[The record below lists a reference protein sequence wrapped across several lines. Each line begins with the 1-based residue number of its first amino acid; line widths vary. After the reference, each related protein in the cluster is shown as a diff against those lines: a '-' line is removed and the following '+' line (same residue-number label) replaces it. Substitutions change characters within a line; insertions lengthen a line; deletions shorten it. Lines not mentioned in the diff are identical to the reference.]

1 MRERTTHS
9 ILLKIAAVAFA
20 AFAHAAHAQ
29 AQAYPSKPIRM
40 VAAASAGGG
49 IDLIARAIAQHLSE
63 SFGEPVLVENRVGAS
78 GAIASVAV
86 AKAAPDGHT
95 LMLGSP
101 MSHSINPALTP
112 SLPYDPVKDFTPICL
127 VAIVPQ
133 VLAVHPSL
141 PVNTVQEF
149 VRLAKSKPGLTF
161 GSAGNGSL
169 HQLAAV
175 NLASMAGINVTH
187 VPYKGAAPALTDLV
201 GGQVDFMMVELAPA
215 TPYMKAGRVK
225 ALAIATPQRIPGVEL
240 PTFAESGFP
249 GFESAA
255 WYGVFG
261 PAGMRGEVVARLN
274 AEILKGLKTSALRD
288 RLTALGASVV
298 GSTPAEFG
306 EYVRNDFAKWKRV
319 VDAAG
324 IKPD

>member
-1 MRERTTHS
+1 MRRLAVHHL
-9 ILLKIAAVAFA
+9 ILLAAVAA
-20 AFAHAAHAQ
+20 LAQ
-29 AQAYPSKPIRM
+29 AALAQNYPNKAIRI

-49 IDLIARAIAQHLSE
+49 IDLIARALGQQLSE
-63 SFGEPVLVENRVGAS
+63 SVGESVLVENRVGAS

-86 AKAAPDGHT
+86 ARSAPDGYT

-112 SLPYDPVKDFTPICL
+112 NLPYDPVRDFTPISL

-141 PVNTVQEF
+141 PVNSVQEF

-175 NLASMAGINVTH
+175 NLASMVGINVTH

-201 GGQVDFMMVELAPA
+201 GGQLNFMMVELAPA
-215 TPYMKAGRVK
+215 APHMKAGRLK
-225 ALAIATPQRIPGVEL
+225 ALAIATPQRISGVDL
-240 PTFAESGFP
+240 PTFAEAGYP

-261 PAGMRGEVVARLN
+261 PAGLAPEVVSRLN
-274 AEILKGLKTSALRD
+274 AEILKGLQTPALRD
-288 RLTALGASVV
+288 RLNSLGATVV

-306 EYVRNDFAKWKRV
+306 EYVRNDLAKWTRV
-319 VDAAG
+319 VKAAG

>member
-1 MRERTTHS
+1 MQRL
-9 ILLKIAAVAFA
+9 ILAAAVAVIGPA
-20 AFAHAAHAQ
+20 ALAQ
-29 AQAYPSKPIRM
+29 SYPSKPIRI

-49 IDLIARAIAQHLSE
+49 IDLIARALGQQLSE
-63 SFGEPVLVENRVGAS
+63 SVGEAVLVENRVGAS
-78 GAIASVAV
+78 GAIASIAV
-86 AKAAPDGHT
+86 AKSAPDGYT

-112 SLPYDPVKDFTPICL
+112 NLPYDPIRDFTPISL

-133 VLAVHPSL
+133 ILAVHPSL
-141 PVNTVQEF
+141 PVNSVQEF
-149 VRLAKSKPGLTF
+149 VRFAKSKPGLTF

-175 NLASMAGINVTH
+175 NFASMAGIDVTH
-187 VPYKGAAPALTDLV
+187 VPYKGAAPAVTDLV
-201 GGQVDFMMVELAPA
+201 GGQLNFMMVELAPA
-215 TPYMKAGRVK
+215 TPHVKAGRLK
-225 ALAIATPQRIPGVEL
+225 ALAIATPQRIPGVDL
-240 PTFAESGFP
+240 PTFTEAGYP

-261 PAGMRGEVVARLN
+261 PAGLRPEVVSRLN
-274 AEILKGLKTSALRD
+274 AEILKGLQTQVLRD
-288 RLTALGASVV
+288 RLGSLGATVV

-306 EYVRNDFAKWKRV
+306 EYVRNDLTKWTRV
-319 VDAAG
+319 VKAAG